1 MIEKNLKIIFI
12 IIVVFIVY
20 CLSKSFINKSK
31 KTHILGGNKEIKL
44 EKRVDNDESEVITKI
59 QDLEKKLKIDNNKLK
74 KKEQKIQNILQNN
87 EITNKIDTKKE
98 LKKIINY
105 KKIKLEDF
113 NDYKNEDIELWNAEI
128 DKFMPSNKELDE
140 WEELF
145 TKTITIK
152 NNDINKEEI
161 PELEELDKKL
171 SDKLKNVGKNQV
183 K

>member
-1 MIEKNLKIIFI
+1 M
-12 IIVVFIVY
+12 IIVVFIIY
-20 CLSKSFINKSK
+20 CLLIKFINKSK

-44 EKRVDNDESEVITKI
+44 EKRIDNDESEFVNKI
-59 QDLEKKLKIDNNKLK
+59 EDLEKKLKIDTKKLK

-98 LKKIINY
+98 LKKIINC

-113 NDYKNEDIELWNAEI
+113 NDYKDEDIELWNAEI

-152 NNDINKEEI
+152 NNNRDKEEI

-171 SDKLKNVGKNQV
+171 SNKLKNVGKSLS
-183 K
+183 